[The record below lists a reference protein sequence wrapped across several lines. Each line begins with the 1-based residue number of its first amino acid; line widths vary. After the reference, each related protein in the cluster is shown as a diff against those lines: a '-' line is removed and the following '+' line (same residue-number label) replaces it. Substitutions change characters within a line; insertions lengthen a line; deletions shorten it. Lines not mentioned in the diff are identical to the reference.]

1 MSEIF
6 KAKKFYIIF
15 IFATAFVFLVLI
27 NLNRTYNSQ
36 TDILVIFK
44 SEKSAQNANVILE
57 NLTVLPKSL
66 SFYDRVVQDEEDAK
80 NEAISELPDYK
91 RKDYWNEI
99 VEIRRVGNSSI
110 LEFIAKDNDSYTA
123 EILSTQ
129 TVKTLL
135 SVIGVYYDIK
145 NDIDIR
151 IIDGPVTK
159 NSFSGLYSYIIL
171 ESLLIGFGLA
181 FVISYFL
188 FLFEQNQSKEKL
200 KTNLTWSYRDTQ
212 KNTGK
217 TQEDTPARNAS
228 HSDAG
233 GEIKKVEKS
242 IATTEEFIPVFGK
255 KAVAPDNLPIAEDIP
270 VFEQPQKEEPKKE
283 ELKTPLIH
291 EATAEEVKER
301 LNKLLSGK
309 L

>member
-1 MSEIF
+1 MLEIF
-6 KAKKFYIIF
+6 KLKKFYIIF

-27 NLNRTYNSQ
+27 NLNRTYKSQ

-44 SEKSAQNANVILE
+44 SEKSAQNANIILE
-57 NLTVLPKSL
+57 NITVLTKSL
-66 SFYDRVVQDEEDAK
+66 SFYDRVVQDEEDAQ
-80 NEAISELPDYK
+80 NEVMSELPDYK

-99 VEIRRVGNSSI
+99 VEIRRVGNSSV

-123 EILSTQ
+123 EVLSTQ

-135 SVIGVYYDIK
+135 SIIGAYYDIK

-159 NSFSGLYSYIIL
+159 DYFSGSYSY
-171 ESLLIGFGLA
+171 SLLKSLPIGFVLA
-181 FVISYFL
+181 FVLNYFL
-188 FLFEQNQSKEKL
+188 FLFGQSQPKEKI
-200 KTNLTWSYRDTQ
+200 KTNLAWSYRDTQ
-212 KNTGK
+212 KNTEVK
-217 TQEDTPARNAS
+217 QNDTPARNAS

-233 GEIKKVEKS
+233 GEIKKVKKPLV
-242 IATTEEFIPVFGK
+242 AGEEYIPIFSK

-283 ELKTPLIH
+283 EVKTPLIH

-301 LNKLLSGK
+301 LNRLLNGK